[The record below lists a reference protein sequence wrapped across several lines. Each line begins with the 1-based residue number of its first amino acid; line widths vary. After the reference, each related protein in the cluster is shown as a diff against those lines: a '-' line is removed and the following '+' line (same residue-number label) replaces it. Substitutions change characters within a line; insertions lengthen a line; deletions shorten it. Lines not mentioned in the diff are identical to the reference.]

1 MKGVFDTVRCTKW
14 MHAIK
19 AMCVGSIQLCTSIS
33 WVSMRYFVYPI
44 VRLYDNDAL
53 TFSSVSH
60 DKIFTRY

>member
-1 MKGVFDTVRCTKW
+1 

-53 TFSSVSH
+53 TFSFVSH